1 MSTLKV
7 NTIQHSN
14 GTNAM
19 TIDSSGNAAFSGV
32 VTGTP
37 LGNRNLII
45 NGDMRIWQRGT
56 SALAKTSNS
65 YLADRF
71 LNNLGNLNGSA
82 YNMTQDTDVPAG
94 QGFPYSIKLQ
104 PSTALSSP
112 VSNTFVSIVQ
122 NIESQNVNHLSYGTA
137 NAKTIT
143 LSFWIKSNIT
153 GIVPGGIFQ
162 SGVHAG
168 TARSYPFTYNIDSA
182 DTWEKKTIVITGD
195 SNGALPISNTLG
207 FELNLFYMAIGSDF
221 QNGTE
226 NSWNA
231 NSVGT
236 EYIASGY
243 SFINRA
249 NSTSNYV
256 KVTGVQLEVGEN
268 ATEFEHRPYDMEL
281 QRCIRYFRRVG
292 DGMIGKASSATVV
305 YYSHHFEIPMRSTPT
320 MSLDAGTSIRFGNMY
335 SADYVATSPSLTLP
349 RASNVSVVGQIQG
362 FSGMTTADVLQA
374 WQSAI
379 TNWLLCDAEL

>member
-1 MSTLKV
+1 MASIKLKGDTSGEV
-7 NTIQHSN
+7 TISAPSVA
-14 GTNAM
+14 GTNTLTLPAS
-19 TIDSSGNAAFSGV
+19 TQTLATQNSLGV
-32 VTGTP
+32 
-37 LGNRNLII
+37 RNLII

-56 SALAKTSNS
+56 SELAKTSNS

-71 LNNLGNLNGSA
+71 FNNLGNLNGSA

-143 LSFWIKSNIT
+143 LSFWIKSNIA

-236 EYIASGY
+236 EYIASGHT
-243 SFINRA
+243 FINRA
-249 NSTSNYV
+249 NSTSNYI
-256 KVTGVQLEVGEN
+256 KVTGVQLEVGTE
-268 ATEFEHRPYDMEL
+268 ATPFEHRPYGTEL
-281 QRCIRYFRRVG
+281 SLCERYYQ
-292 DGMIGKASSATVV
+292 IGYTYRGITDDPEVSFDFQHRNV
-305 YYSHHFEIPMRSTPT
+305 MRSTPT
-320 MSLDAGTSIRFGNMY
+320 ATATKITGTVGTSLI
-335 SADYVATSPSLTLP
+335 VA
-349 RASNVSVVGQIQG
+349 ANVSSAYNTGVYNGNTGNNWGYIQIKA
-362 FSGMTTADVLQA
+362 S
-374 WQSAI
+374 
-379 TNWLLCDAEL
+379 AEL